1 MLSSRPEVR
10 RLSPSRSTTAS
21 ENGDA
26 ASAPGTPTVTAVPS
40 ESAARTESTAPVF
53 VKRSMS
59 DVSGAMEAAAR
70 HHATGDGDASAAGG
84 NDTHGRKRAS
94 TITSGFMALPIMSTL
109 SRTFSMDR
117 RGRSA
122 TGSRDAPAAAAPPT
136 PPPLS
141 AVVPDPHAVT
151 LRAIFVEPATSPVLL
166 PLFRACADRNYM
178 PETVA
183 FYEEYLAVRQAA
195 EPGFVPSLVAGVNQ
209 DGSRR
214 ISSAST
220 TALPM
225 PGSGMQ
231 LPPAIAVL
239 DRDRATDLVRRY
251 VDPKA
256 PMALNLAGALRSA
269 VLETVVDTHAT
280 GPTARLLDQVG
291 REVGKALLGNLL
303 PAFRSY
309 LVHLLEAGARGE
321 QVLVSGRTAGGGG
334 AQLGQRAVRRRGGD
348 GMGLDGLGGAPRARG
363 GDWWADLGLRDFQR
377 QM

>member
-1 MLSSRPEVR
+1 MFRALQ
-10 RLSPSRSTTAS
+10 RLSPSRSATAS
-21 ENGDA
+21 ESGDA
-26 ASAPGTPTVTAVPS
+26 TTAPTTPIVTAAAS
-40 ESAARTESTAPVF
+40 ESATRTESKAPIF

-59 DVSGAMEAAAR
+59 DVSGAMTAAAR
-70 HHATGDGDASAAGG
+70 HYPAADGSDVSAGASNNHTA
-84 NDTHGRKRAS
+84 GRKRAS

-109 SRTFSMDR
+109 SRTFSTDR
-117 RGRSA
+117 RSRSA
-122 TGSRDAPAAAAPPT
+122 TARGTAGTAAAAAAPPL

-151 LRAIFVEPATSPVLL
+151 LRAIFVEPMTSPVLL

-183 FYEEYLAVRQAA
+183 FYEEYLSVRQAA
-195 EPGFVPSLVAGVNQ
+195 EPGFVPSLVAGVNL

-225 PGSGMQ
+225 PGSGAQ

-239 DRDRATDLVRRY
+239 DRNRATDLVRRY

-280 GPTARLLDQVG
+280 GPTAWLLDQVG

-321 QVLVSGRTAGGGG
+321 QVLVSGRTAGGT
-334 AQLGQRAVRRRGGD
+334 V
-348 GMGLDGLGGAPRARG
+348 PS
-363 GDWWADLGLRDFQR
+363 
-377 QM
+377 

>member
-1 MLSSRPEVR
+1 MFRALQ
-10 RLSPSRSTTAS
+10 RLSPSRSTAS
-21 ENGDA
+21 ESGDA
-26 ASAPGTPTVTAVPS
+26 AGAPTTPTVMAAAN
-40 ESAARTESTAPVF
+40 ESATRTESTAPVF

-59 DVSGAMEAAAR
+59 DVSGAMSVR
-70 HHATGDGDASAAGG
+70 HHAADDASPANG

-94 TITSGFMALPIMSTL
+94 TITSGFMALPIMSSL
-109 SRTFSMDR
+109 SRTFSLDR

-122 TGSRDAPAAAAPPT
+122 TGTGSRSPAVAAAVAPS

-141 AVVPDPHAVT
+141 AVVPDPQAVT

-195 EPGFVPSLVAGVNQ
+195 EPGFIPPLVAVVNS
-209 DGSRR
+209 DCSRR

-220 TALPM
+220 TALALPR
-225 PGSGMQ
+225 PGSGTQ
-231 LPPAIAVL
+231 LAPAIAVL

-269 VLETVVDTHAT
+269 VLETVVDTHTT

-309 LVHLLEAGARGE
+309 LAHLLEAGARGE
-321 QVLVSGRTAGGGG
+321 QVLVVSGRTAGG
-334 AQLGQRAVRRRGGD
+334 AV
-348 GMGLDGLGGAPRARG
+348 PS
-363 GDWWADLGLRDFQR
+363 
-377 QM
+377 

>member
-1 MLSSRPEVR
+1 MFRALQ

-21 ENGDA
+21 ESGDVG
-26 ASAPGTPTVTAVPS
+26 SAPTTPTVTTAAAS
-40 ESAARTESTAPVF
+40 ESNAARTESTAPVF

-59 DVSGAMEAAAR
+59 DVSGAMSAAAR
-70 HHATGDGDASAAGG
+70 HHHGADAGDTAPTSNDA
-84 NDTHGRKRAS
+84 HGRKRAS

-122 TGSRDAPAAAAPPT
+122 TSTTGSRSPAAAVAPS

-151 LRAIFVEPATSPVLL
+151 LRAIFVEPTTSPVLL

-195 EPGFVPSLVAGVNQ
+195 EPGFVPSLVAGVNP
-209 DGSRR
+209 DCSRR

-225 PGSGMQ
+225 PESRTQ
-231 LPPAIAVL
+231 LPPTIAVL

-321 QVLVSGRTAGGGG
+321 QVLVSGRTAGG
-334 AQLGQRAVRRRGGD
+334 AV
-348 GMGLDGLGGAPRARG
+348 PS
-363 GDWWADLGLRDFQR
+363 
-377 QM
+377 